1 MTVAILEKLLAA
13 SRQPARTL
21 LWGLM
26 EMSDRCLISAMVR
39 IFAPFFLLLWLLPLR
54 SHEAGPVLSLA
65 VRVHLIQST
74 VHPRLHTSLRESDI
88 RATFEEVNLIW
99 AQAGIR
105 FELEGVRTLKA
116 LDTTPKRWF
125 ERDRNWVKAAIPAD
139 TFSPNAID
147 VCFVREMGPNGFFY
161 GEPVVVCENP
171 EFTKVSGGAKNIVA
185 RVTAHE
191 LGHVLFLQHRQDHTN
206 LMASGR
212 NGISLNN
219 QEIKDARARAAQILS
234 EWRLP

>member
-1 MTVAILEKLLAA
+1 
-13 SRQPARTL
+13 
-21 LWGLM
+21 M
-26 EMSDRCLISAMVR
+26 EMSDRCLVAAMFR
-39 IFAPFFLLLWLLPLR
+39 IFAPFYLLLWLLPLR
-54 SHEAGPVLSLA
+54 SQEARAVLSLP

-74 VHPRLHTSLRESDI
+74 MHPRLQTSLRESDI

-105 FELEGVRTLKA
+105 FELEGVSALTA
-116 LDTTPKRWF
+116 LDKTPKRWF

-139 TFSPNAID
+139 TFSPSAID

-161 GEPVVVCENP
+161 GEPVVVCEKP
-171 EFTKVSGGAKNIVA
+171 EFTKVQGGAKNIVA